1 MTHRLIPST
10 WVNSFYNT
18 PTFEVFE
25 DVISQEQVSVMNLWM
40 IMNSKLEVLNVP
52 KKANI
57 KTNNNLVIP
66 CNIDILSDIQRYV
79 CSYVIE
85 VSTETESDVAS
96 EHFKGAQK
104 FHSGQVS

>member
-18 PTFEVFE
+18 PTFEGFE

-40 IMNSKLEVLNVP
+40 IMNSRLAVLNVP

-57 KTNNNLVIP
+57 KTNINLVIP
-66 CNIDILSDIQRYV
+66 CNID
-79 CSYVIE
+79 
-85 VSTETESDVAS
+85 T
-96 EHFKGAQK
+96 F
-104 FHSGQVS
+104 